1 MDNKERIKVIDSRC
15 GSGKTT
21 SMIQHINQMS
31 EDSKIIYITPFLKE
45 CERIKEKC
53 PSKNF
58 YTPDSKKGKGSKMND
73 MINLISKGRNVVSTH
88 ALFSNINDKLID
100 AIRSHEYTLVL
111 DEVMNVIEKFDL
123 YQNDFKKTDDE
134 KERLI
139 KEDIKILIEKEIIS
153 IDKESCAVHWTN
165 PDLVLSKYIELK
177 NLAEREMLYYIGTD
191 LLIWSFP
198 IEVFREGVFS
208 KIFILTYQFEYQI
221 QAYYYKYFGLE
232 YSTYIAKQTAKDKY
246 EFLPMEENQDDDAEW
261 RKRIANKIHICD
273 NPKLN
278 RIGNYY
284 RDVCN
289 REIKTTLSKHWFET
303 IDDEVLKVLIQN
315 IVNFFQHQTNSKS
328 NQRMWTSFKV
338 HKNKIKNN
346 NLSTKSW
353 IELNA
358 RATNDYMDKKF
369 IAYPI
374 NRYLNPFFVTFFKKK
389 DIVLDQDKF
398 ALSEL
403 IQWVFRSAIRTG
415 EDIWIYIPSQR
426 MRELFTEWLT
436 Q

>member
-1 MDNKERIKVIDSRC
+1 
-15 GSGKTT
+15 
-21 SMIQHINQMS
+21 
-31 EDSKIIYITPFLKE
+31 
-45 CERIKEKC
+45 
-53 PSKNF
+53 
-58 YTPDSKKGKGSKMND
+58 
-73 MINLISKGRNVVSTH
+73 
-88 ALFSNINDKLID
+88 
-100 AIRSHEYTLVL
+100 
-111 DEVMNVIEKFDL
+111 MNVIEKFDL

-165 PDLVLSKYIELK
+165 PDLTLSKYIELK

-191 LLIWSFP
+191 LLVWSFP

-232 YSTYIAKQTAKDKY
+232 YSVYIAKQTAKDIY
-246 EFLPMEENQDDDAEW
+246 EFLPIEENQDDDAEW
-261 RKRIANKIHICD
+261 RKQIAPKIHICD
-273 NPKLN
+273 NQKLN

-284 RDVCN
+284 RDVYN
-289 REIKTTLSKHWFET
+289 REIKTTLSKTWFET

-369 IAYPI
+369 LAYPI
-374 NRYLNPFFVTFFKKK
+374 NRYLNPFFTTFFKKK
-389 DIVLDQDKF
+389 DITLDQDKF